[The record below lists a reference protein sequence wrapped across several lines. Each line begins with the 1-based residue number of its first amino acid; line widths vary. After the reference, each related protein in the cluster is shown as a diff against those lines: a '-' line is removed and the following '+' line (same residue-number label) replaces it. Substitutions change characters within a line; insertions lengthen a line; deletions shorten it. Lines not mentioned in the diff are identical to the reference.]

1 MARITSD
8 VSLFQLCDL
17 PPRTII
23 EWVSE
28 DSWYRKNYGECV
40 ILPNSTKFST
50 YHRDKQN
57 IFAMSLKTGDLVDFW
72 SHKEAGKDFRIVGQ
86 VAESEPLFTSR

>member
-23 EWVSE
+23 EWVGE
-28 DSWYRKNYGECV
+28 DSWYRKHYGECV

-57 IFAMSLKTGDLVDFW
+57 IFAMSLRTGDLVDFYRN
-72 SHKEAGKDFRIVGQ
+72 KEAETDFRIVGQ
-86 VAESEPLFTSR
+86 IAESNPL